1 LSEEVSKDLLGIA
14 EAAAHAA
21 GRIIVAHGQG
31 ELQIQ
36 HKGEIDLVTQID
48 LACEDAIRQ
57 LLEERSPGVPV
68 LAEEGG
74 GPWDAPTRWIV
85 DPLDGTTNFVHGYPS
100 YAVSIGLELD
110 GVLEVGCIFDP
121 INGQTYSARRG
132 AGASCDGVPISVSKA
147 STLIESLLITGFPYD
162 RRERAEYYLS
172 FVQAFMQRCQ
182 GIRRMGA
189 ASMDFVAIAAGR
201 ADGYWEIGLSPWDV
215 AAGAL
220 LVQEAGGQVTD
231 LEGGPLDLSSR
242 RMLASNS
249 IIHGQMC
256 QVLRELLPFDG
267 SG

>member
-1 LSEEVSKDLLGIA
+1 
-14 EAAAHAA
+14 
-21 GRIIVAHGQG
+21 
-31 ELQIQ
+31 
-36 HKGEIDLVTQID
+36 
-48 LACEDAIRQ
+48 
-57 LLEERSPGVPV
+57 
-68 LAEEGG
+68 
-74 GPWDAPTRWIV
+74 
-85 DPLDGTTNFVHGYPS
+85 
-100 YAVSIGLELD
+100 
-110 GVLEVGCIFDP
+110 
-121 INGQTYSARRG
+121 
-132 AGASCDGVPISVSKA
+132 
-147 STLIESLLITGFPYD
+147 LLITGFPYD

-231 LEGGPLDLSSR
+231 LDGGPLDLSSR

-249 IIHGQMC
+249 IIHAQMC
-256 QVLRELLPFDG
+256 EVLRELLPCDG